1 MTDRVLG
8 VLGGMGPAATVEF
21 YRRITEAVDADVD
34 QDHPRIVIDSNAKI
48 PDRTAALLHGG
59 APPISALAESA
70 TTLERAGA
78 DVLAMPCNT
87 AHAFLPEVR
96 ASVSI
101 PVLDMLDETVAAAAS
116 GAAPVGLLATSGTLR
131 AGLYQRAFREAGAEM
146 LVPSEREQ
154 RDVMRIIELVKAGR
168 TDRAIPTFE
177 DAISRLLG
185 RGATGVV
192 LGCTEL
198 SVLHQRCPRS
208 PTRVTDPMSALVL
221 ASARAIGVSLR
232 PARLGHAR

>member
-34 QDHPRIVIDSNAKI
+34 QDHPRIIIDSNAKI

-59 APPISALAESA
+59 APPVSALVESA

-185 RGATGVV
+185 RGVRSVV

-198 SVLHQRCPRS
+198 SVLHQRCPLS

-221 ASARAIGVSLR
+221 ASARVLGVSLR
-232 PARLGHAR
+232 PTRLGHAR